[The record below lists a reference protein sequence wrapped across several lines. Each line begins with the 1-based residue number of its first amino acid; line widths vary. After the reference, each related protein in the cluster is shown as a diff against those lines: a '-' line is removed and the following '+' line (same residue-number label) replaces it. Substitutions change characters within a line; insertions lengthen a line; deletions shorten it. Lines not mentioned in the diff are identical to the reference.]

1 MKQYNNKY
9 YNGYNNKSDVNQYS
23 INKCAVLIIGILI
36 GILVITVLNR
46 YKKDAIPVD
55 KKQELLRVEK
65 EVQQHLKTLRAGRE
79 EFERSFI
86 RAQEQRKQFSDEI
99 TRIGE
104 ERLKAFNEFK
114 VFGLTKE
121 REKLR
126 DEELLELKKQYQDI
140 LGDEK

>member
-1 MKQYNNKY
+1 MKRYNNKY
-9 YNGYNNKSDVNQYS
+9 GYNNKSDVNHYS
-23 INKCAVLIIGILI
+23 INKFAVLIIGILI
-36 GILVITVLNR
+36 GILVITVFNR
-46 YKKDAIPVD
+46 YKKNAIPVD
-55 KKQELLRVEK
+55 EKQALRRREN

-79 EFERSFI
+79 EFEQSFI

-114 VFGLTKE
+114 VFGLSKE